1 MGIMPPMM
9 MPTMVPPPISQ
20 ASAAQANQV
29 SPIVGFCSRVVK
41 DGQDDSKLSNLIQSK
56 EEVEQ
61 AFWLVNVPL
70 KALSKTDQN
79 KFPDTFKTQG
89 YTEQVLGSLQRQMK
103 ITEKR
108 FPGLRAGHPVA
119 VHLRPQV

>member
-1 MGIMPPMM
+1 

-29 SPIVGFCSRVVK
+29 SPIVAFCSRVVK
-41 DGQDDSKLSNLIQSK
+41 DGQDDSKLTNLIQSK

-61 AFWLVNVPL
+61 AFWMVNVLL
-70 KALSKTDQN
+70 KALSKTDQSE
-79 KFPDTFKTQG
+79 FPDTFKTQG
-89 YTEQVLGSLQRQMK
+89 YTEQVLGSLQRQTK

-108 FPGLRAGHPVA
+108 FPGVNS
-119 VHLRPQV
+119 